1 MAGKTDYTENN
12 LLNFIFRG
20 TAFPVPAG
28 LFIALFTTTPSA
40 DAGTGGVE
48 ATGGSYAR
56 QAVARNTTE
65 WKDPATAVQGLTE
78 NVNTITFPTASG
90 SWGTIA
96 GAAVMDA
103 ASGGNMLYFGPLTVA
118 KPVGVG
124 DVFKFNSGDL
134 EITED

>member
-28 LFIALFTTTPSA
+28 LFIALYTTAPSA
-40 DAGTGGVE
+40 DAGTGGTEVS
-48 ATGGSYAR
+48 GGSYAR
-56 QAVARNTTE
+56 QSVARNTTE
-65 WKDPATAVQGLTE
+65 WKDPSAATQGLTE
-78 NVNTITFPTASG
+78 NVNTITFPTATG
-90 SWGTIA
+90 SWGTVVA
-96 GAAVMDA
+96 AAVLDA
-103 ASGGNMLYFGPLTVA
+103 SSGGNMLYFGNLAVA